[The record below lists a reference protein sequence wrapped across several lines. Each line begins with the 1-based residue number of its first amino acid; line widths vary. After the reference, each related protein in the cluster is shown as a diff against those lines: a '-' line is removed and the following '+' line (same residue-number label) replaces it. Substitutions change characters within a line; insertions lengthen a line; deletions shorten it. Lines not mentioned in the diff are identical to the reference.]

1 MIYSCRKSRHLIGR
15 SDKAQAVVEMALLL
29 PLLAVLLTGVFEFGM
44 VLYAHVQ
51 VSNAVR
57 EAARAASLYRSTRF
71 ATIDPSKSDT
81 VTCDGS
87 ILGWSLD
94 QTIKQAIVYRPLTGQ
109 GCPDTVTT
117 YNYTS
122 LGWLDPNPT
131 PSNWQVT
138 LTPAQSSGTM
148 PDAGTI
154 ATITLRYPYRL
165 VVLSKFISWL
175 SDPVWI
181 QKSVQIEYQN

>member
-1 MIYSCRKSRHLIGR
+1 MK
-15 SDKAQAVVEMALLL
+15 
-29 PLLAVLLTGVFEFGM
+29 
-44 VLYAHVQ
+44 
-51 VSNAVR
+51 
-57 EAARAASLYRSTRF
+57 
-71 ATIDPSKSDT
+71 
-81 VTCDGS
+81 CDGT

-94 QTIKQAIVYRPLTGQ
+94 QVVKQAIVYRPLDTQ
-109 GCPDTVTT
+109 GCPKSVTT
-117 YNYTS
+117 YDYTS
-122 LGWLDPNPT
+122 LGRLDPNPT

-138 LTPAQSSGTM
+138 LTPAQSAGAM

-165 VVLSKFISWL
+165 IVISKFISAL

>member
-1 MIYSCRKSRHLIGR
+1 MIHSCRQGRHLLGR
-15 SDKAQAVVEMALLL
+15 CDNAQAVVEMALLL
-29 PLLAVLLTGVFEFGM
+29 PILAVLLTGVFEFGM

-87 ILGWSLD
+87 IHGWSLN
-94 QTIKQAIVYRPLTGQ
+94 QAIKQAIVYRPLNTQ
-109 GCPDTVTT
+109 GCPNSVTT

-131 PSNWQVT
+131 PSDWQVT
-138 LTPAQSSGTM
+138 LNPAQSGDTTPS
-148 PDAGTI
+148 AGTV

-165 VVLSKFISWL
+165 IVTSKFISWL

>member
-1 MIYSCRKSRHLIGR
+1 MIYSCRQGRHLIGR
-15 SDKAQAVVEMALLL
+15 RDNAQAVVEMALLL

-44 VLYAHVQ
+44 VLFAHVQ

-81 VTCDGS
+81 VICDGS
-87 ILGWSLD
+87 ILGWSLN
-94 QTIKQAIVYRPLTGQ
+94 QTIKQAIAYRPLDTQ
-109 GCPDTVTT
+109 GCPTSVTT
-117 YNYTS
+117 YDYTS
-122 LGWLDPNPT
+122 LGRLDPNPT
-131 PSNWQVT
+131 PSAWQVT
-138 LTPAQSSGTM
+138 LNPAQSGGTM
-148 PDAGTI
+148 PSAGSI
-154 ATITLRYPYRL
+154 ATVTLRYPYRL
-165 VVLSKFISWL
+165 IVISNFISSL

>member
-1 MIYSCRKSRHLIGR
+1 MTYSSRLRRHLLGR
-15 SDKAQAVVEMALLL
+15 RDNAQAVVEMALML

-51 VSNAVR
+51 VSNAAR

-71 ATIDPSKSDT
+71 ATIDPSKADT
-81 VTCDGS
+81 VKCDGT

-94 QTIKQAIVYRPLTGQ
+94 QTIKKAIVYRPLDTQ
-109 GCPDTVTT
+109 GCPKSVTT
-117 YNYTS
+117 YQYTS

-138 LTPAQSSGTM
+138 LNPAQSGGTM
-148 PDAGTI
+148 PSAGTI
-154 ATITLRYPYRL
+154 ATVTLRYPYRL
-165 VVLSKFISWL
+165 VVISNFVSAL

>member
-1 MIYSCRKSRHLIGR
+1 
-15 SDKAQAVVEMALLL
+15 MALLL

-71 ATIDPSKSDT
+71 ATIDPSKADT
-81 VTCDGS
+81 VKCDGT

-94 QTIKQAIVYRPLTGQ
+94 QIIKQAIVYRPLDTQ
-109 GCPDTVTT
+109 GCPKSVTT
-117 YNYTS
+117 YQYTS

-131 PSNWQVT
+131 PDAWQVT
-138 LTPAQSSGTM
+138 LNPAQSGGTM
-148 PDAGTI
+148 PSAGTI

-165 VVLSKFISWL
+165 IVISNFISAL

>member
-1 MIYSCRKSRHLIGR
+1 
-15 SDKAQAVVEMALLL
+15 
-29 PLLAVLLTGVFEFGM
+29 M

-57 EAARAASLYRSTRF
+57 EAARAASLYRSKRF
-71 ATIDPSKSDT
+71 DTIDPSKADT
-81 VTCDGS
+81 VKCDGT

-94 QTIKQAIVYRPLTGQ
+94 QVVKQAIVYRPLDTQ
-109 GCPDTVTT
+109 GCPKSVTT
-117 YNYTS
+117 YDYTS
-122 LGWLDPNPT
+122 LGRLDPNPT
-131 PSNWQVT
+131 PSDWQVT
-138 LTPAQSSGTM
+138 LTPAQSSGAM

-165 VVLSKFISWL
+165 IVISKFISAL

>member
-1 MIYSCRKSRHLIGR
+1 MIYSCRQARHISGR
-15 SDKAQAVVEMALLL
+15 RDKAQAVVEMALML

-87 ILGWSLD
+87 ILGWSLN
-94 QTIKQAIVYRPLTGQ
+94 QTIKQAIVYRPLDEQ
-109 GCPDTVTT
+109 GCPKSVTT
-117 YNYTS
+117 YDYTS
-122 LGWLDPNPT
+122 LGRLEPNPT
-131 PSNWQVT
+131 PSDWQVT
-138 LTPAQSSGTM
+138 LTPAQSSGAM
-148 PDAGTI
+148 PDAGTTT
-154 ATITLRYPYRL
+154 TITLRYPYRL
-165 VVLSKFISWL
+165 IVLSQFISWL